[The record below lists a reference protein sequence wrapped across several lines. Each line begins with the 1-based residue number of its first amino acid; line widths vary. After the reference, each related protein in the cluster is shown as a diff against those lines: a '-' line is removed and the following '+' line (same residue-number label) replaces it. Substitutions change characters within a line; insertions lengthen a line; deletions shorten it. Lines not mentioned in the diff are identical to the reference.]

1 MASPRNDNVKE
12 LILSA
17 TESLMESQ
25 KLSVISLA
33 KIASAAGIS
42 KGTLYYHYKTKNSIL
57 LDIMDKYLDEQFHDL
72 TVWTENIEKDTSI
85 HRMVNY
91 ILERDIGTIHMRL
104 HFFYDAMLGNEE
116 IKEQLLIRYR
126 EFAHTIAEKIAKRTN
141 SISPQYLSWFL
152 LILSD
157 GLFIHQTLDNPEVDI
172 PQFILET
179 ARIVDV
185 MIQNADPQ

>member
-33 KIASAAGIS
+33 KIACAAGIS
-42 KGTLYYHYKTKNSIL
+42 KGTLYYYYKTKNSIL

-72 TVWTENIEKDTSI
+72 TIWTENIEKDTSI
-85 HRMVNY
+85 YRMVKY

-116 IKEQLLIRYR
+116 IKEQLLVRYR
-126 EFAHTIAEKIAKRTN
+126 EFAHTIAEKIEKRTN

-185 MIQNADPQ
+185 MIQNSDQK